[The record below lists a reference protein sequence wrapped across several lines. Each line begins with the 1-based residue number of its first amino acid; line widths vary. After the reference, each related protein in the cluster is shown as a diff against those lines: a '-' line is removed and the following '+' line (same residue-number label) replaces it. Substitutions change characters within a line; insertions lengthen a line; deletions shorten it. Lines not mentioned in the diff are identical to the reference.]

1 MEYSEYL
8 DIEDELEQLNDIEKE
23 LSLSSEQSKRKAKTA
38 PVKLSYKQNHPTN
51 LSKFNRSS

>member
-23 LSLSSEQSKRKAKTA
+23 LSLSSEQSKEKQKTA
-38 PVKLSYKQNHPTN
+38 PVKLSYKFVLFCRFHKPTIY
-51 LSKFNRSS
+51 L